1 MQPEPTAREPWQ
13 QAALLMQPAL
23 IRLIDQIR
31 KQLDPSGWQ
40 GNYQTLEVWPEGTSP
55 EIQATV
61 AQLQQQLE
69 VAAPEQ
75 REELTQTLNHLPQP
89 QLVYLLNLTKQDHQA
104 RVNLWELCYQI
115 CFCNYVPVL
124 ERSEIADFQVGEVQV
139 DSNLID
145 AEGEVDW
152 HRLDNKAEQVVEQM
166 FKTLSR

>member
-1 MQPEPTAREPWQ
+1 
-13 QAALLMQPAL
+13 
-23 IRLIDQIR
+23 
-31 KQLDPSGWQ
+31 
-40 GNYQTLEVWPEGTSP
+40 
-55 EIQATV
+55 V